1 MKPFRISFLYFLSL
15 PVLFLNC
22 TSATKETEAERTK
35 AEYGII
41 VFAGEEEDEE
51 YLLTTD
57 SLSGGF
63 VKIRPD
69 AEKIYSLVSAYGNGY
84 FYGIDDGKPKFTRY
98 IPTDKGLVTDVEI
111 PFHQVAWN
119 PYESWYNWIDTHTIL
134 LGSSMDGHRFTY
146 SIIDVKAMKIV
157 KSGDLDIPQP
167 AEGQLFG
174 GVLGVYRDKKL
185 FVGYTHHTGWQSK
198 KSSSDTTFLA
208 VIEYPSMKTLSIE
221 KDTRSTSPGGLYLH
235 ATYSMIENGDI
246 YFLAAPGERTH
257 RHSSAK
263 TAMYRIKK
271 GAETIDKE
279 YFWEIGDEDKEGYIL
294 YPLGDGKALIKMIE
308 RNKVKQYMDYL
319 GRGVADYYLLDVRKQ
334 TKTKLA
340 LPADVLG
347 FTENVLVD
355 NGMAY
360 IGVTEKKNESYI
372 WEYNIGTGALKKGLK
387 VEGKA
392 LIIKK
397 M

>member
-1 MKPFRISFLYFLSL
+1 VRPFRIIFLYLLVTAFL
-15 PVLFLNC
+15 FKAC
-22 TSATKETEAERTK
+22 TSAQKETDAERTK
-35 AEYGII
+35 AKYGII

-63 VKIRPD
+63 LKIRPD

-98 IPTDKGLVTDVEI
+98 IPTDKGLITDVEI

-119 PYESWYNWIDTHTIL
+119 AYESWYNWIDDNTIL

-146 SIIDVKAMKIV
+146 SIIDVKSMKIV

-167 AEGQLFG
+167 ADDQRFG
-174 GVLGVYRDKKL
+174 GVLGVYRDNRL

-198 KSSSDTTFLA
+198 KPSSDTTFLA
-208 VIEYPSMKTLSIE
+208 VIEYPSMKTLKIE
-221 KDTRSTSPGGLYLH
+221 TDTRSTSPGGLYLH
-235 ATYSMIENGDI
+235 ATYSMQENGDI

-257 RHSSAK
+257 RHHSAK
-263 TAMYRIKK
+263 TALYRIRK
-271 GAETIDKE
+271 GTETLDKE
-279 YFWEIGDEDKEGYIL
+279 YFFEIGDADKEGYML
-294 YPLGDGKALIKMIE
+294 YPLGEGKALIKMIE
-308 RNKVKQYMDYL
+308 RKKVKQYMDYL
-319 GRGVADYYLLDVRKQ
+319 GRGVADYYLLDIHAQ
-334 TKTKLA
+334 TKTKLD

-360 IGVTEKKNESYI
+360 IGVTEKKNESYV
-372 WEYNIGTGALKKGLK
+372 WEYNIKTGSLKKGLK

-397 M
+397 L